1 MLSKD
6 NLDVGKEENILKAFL
21 PIFFLPKSTC
31 FLSLLKKV
39 LTESNVIT
47 DVWKV
52 HLDKTKK

>member
-47 DVWKV
+47 DV
-52 HLDKTKK
+52 